1 MKIKGSTQIRRG
13 KIFHIEGMAYT
24 QVHAFYLF
32 IFLHAFY
39 IKEAASSSIRTA
51 VVVEGFKLVG
61 LGV

>member
-1 MKIKGSTQIRRG
+1 
-13 KIFHIEGMAYT
+13 MAYT

-61 LGV
+61 LGVWEKNPSTPQIK